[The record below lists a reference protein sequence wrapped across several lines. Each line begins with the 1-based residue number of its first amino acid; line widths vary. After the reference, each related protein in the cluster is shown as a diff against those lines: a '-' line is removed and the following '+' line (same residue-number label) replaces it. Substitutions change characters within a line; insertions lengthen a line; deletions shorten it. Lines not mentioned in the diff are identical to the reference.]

1 MRRIEDPQLKRRD
14 GTLGDVWT
22 HPAYATIGA
31 SRVSGQTHLFGSNIG
46 HSGYVAIRIGA
57 AERFDQGH
65 HESIHGGGHS
75 YIEVALSEAQWV
87 GLVSRMNIG
96 TGVPCTLTRLGG
108 EQIPGLPDPGKAVEK
123 LESQIETIKANV
135 EAEAKA
141 ALVRMLEL
149 IDGKVPKKMLDEV
162 RNLAN
167 QMSGHFG
174 SNQRFYEQCLTETK
188 ERLVAESKV
197 EIDAM
202 ITAAVASLGLES
214 ITQLSAILS
223 DPKKSV
229 ELLKIGVDKT
239 EPPQ

>member
-1 MRRIEDPQLKRRD
+1 MSRPIESPQLNGRD
-14 GTLGDVWT
+14 SVLGDVWT

-46 HSGYVAIRIGA
+46 HSGYVVIRICA
-57 AERFDQGH
+57 AERFDKGH
-65 HESIHGGGHS
+65 SESIHGGNRS

-108 EQIPGLPDPGKAVEK
+108 ELIPGLPDPGKAVEK

-141 ALVRMLEL
+141 ALARLLEL

-162 RNLAN
+162 RSLAN

-174 SNQRFYEQCLTETK
+174 SNQRLYEKCLTETK
-188 ERLVAESKV
+188 ERLVAESQV

-202 ITAAVASLGLES
+202 ITAAVSNLGLES
-214 ITQLSAILS
+214 IAQLSAILS
-223 DPKKSV
+223 DPVQSI
-229 ELLKIGVDKT
+229 EMLKLMGPK
-239 EPPQ
+239 P